1 MMNSLVMGKAQR
13 IYFSTVVLWAVAVVF
28 HAFNCVNSVL
38 SGPPGPDL
46 YANTVSFQ
54 VFVFMAGYFP
64 LWLLVLFTLLLGEFA
79 IMSRKPDNTVE
90 KSASK

>member
-1 MMNSLVMGKAQR
+1 LYYGLSLLFF
-13 IYFSTVVLWAVAVVF
+13 Y
-28 HAFNCVNSVL
+28 AFNCVNSVL

-64 LWLLVLFTLLLGEFA
+64 LWLLALIALLLGEFA
-79 IMSRKPDNTVE
+79 IMSPMPNNTVE
-90 KSASK
+90 NSAEKPASNEDTPNL